1 MKERADESEPGLMSR
16 DEAEVQETLD
26 LAIPTCMSW
35 LLSGVASLEVID
47 WTAGM
52 DNHTAE
58 SGKLRGR
65 PEG

>member
-1 MKERADESEPGLMSR
+1 MSR
-16 DEAEVQETLD
+16 DEAEVQETLE